1 MARDKGPDKRQRILD
16 AALKVFAQRGFYN
29 AKVSEIAKRA
39 GVADG
44 TIYLYFANKD
54 DVLIQLFEDRME
66 YIISRL
72 TQDLAKSQGNPLDR
86 IRSLIHLHVDLA
98 THDPDLAEF
107 ITVELRQSGTFIREY
122 ENPQFIEYLRILRDI
137 IEEGQRDGYIRPS
150 LDSRLIVRAI
160 FGAID
165 EVLLTLT
172 LASRSRSVDIRLSAD
187 QLADLLLDG
196 MATPA
201 SKDASA
207 TSTPSKAARSS

>member
-1 MARDKGPDKRQRILD
+1 MSALARDKGPDKRQRILD
-16 AALKVFAQRGFYN
+16 AALKVFASRGFYN
-29 AKVSEIAKRA
+29 AKVSEIARTA

-72 TQDLAKSQGNPLDR
+72 TTDLAQSKGTPLDR

-98 THDPDLAEF
+98 THDPELAEF

-122 ENPQFIEYLRILRDI
+122 ENPQFIEYLRILGDI
-137 IEEGQRDGYIRPS
+137 VVEGQRDGYIRPN

-172 LASRSRSVDIRLSAD
+172 LASRSRSVDVRLTAD

-196 MATPA
+196 MATRNNAEA
-201 SKDASA
+201 SH
-207 TSTPSKAARSS
+207 T

>member
-16 AALKVFAQRGFYN
+16 AALKVFASRGFYN
-29 AKVSEIAKRA
+29 AKVSEIAKKA

-72 TQDLAKSQGNPLDR
+72 TQDLSRSTGTPLDR

-122 ENPQFIEYLRILRDI
+122 ENPQFIEYLRILRDLVV
-137 IEEGQRDGYIRPS
+137 EGQRDGYIRPT

-196 MATPA
+196 MATRPEDDATPTQPA
-201 SKDASA
+201 ANQA
-207 TSTPSKAARSS
+207 HRS